1 MHRQRRFA
9 AVCLVAMIVAV
20 NVGLVLAAEGPEK
33 PKPGPELQKLGY
45 FVGKW
50 TSEGDMKPSPAGPGG
65 KFTSTDNCTW
75 YEGGFAVVCNSTG
88 KGPMG
93 PTKGLGIMSYS
104 TEDQVYTYY
113 GVDNTG
119 MVMSTVP
126 KGTVQG
132 DTWTYADE
140 SKMGGKTFKSRY
152 TIQQLSPSSYTFKW
166 EMMGDDGT
174 WMAMMEGK
182 STKAK

>member
-1 MHRQRRFA
+1 
-9 AVCLVAMIVAV
+9 VPC
-20 NVGLVLAAEGPEK
+20 
-33 PKPGPELQKLGY
+33 PELQKLGY

-50 TSEGDMKPSPAGPGG
+50 SSEGDMKPSPAGPGG
-65 KFTSTDNCTW
+65 KFISTDNCTW

-104 TEDQVYTYY
+104 TEDQAYTYY
-113 GVDNTG
+113 GIDNTG
-119 MVMSTVP
+119 MIMSTVP
-126 KGTVQG
+126 KGTVAG

-140 SKMGGKTFKSRY
+140 SKMGGKMFKSRY
-152 TIQQLSPSSYTFKW
+152 TIQQLSPTAYTFKW
-166 EMMGDDGT
+166 EMMGDDGA
-174 WMAMMEGK
+174 WAAVMEGK